1 MYIKFTYYVFFT
13 CNVLSTNYC
22 SYCTLNKYT
31 LLFILTMYH
40 KYTLWN
46 QIQFLKYIKFTNYVF
61 LYNVMYEVQ
70 ITVNIVLFNMILCIR
85 STYFLVHII
94 YRISSI
100 QRYTTRYLNVI
111 KHLAS
116 DFSSSLMK
124 KVSLLPVVDTLDLFN
139 LKLVQSRDYVWMETW

>member
-1 MYIKFTYYVFFT
+1 
-13 CNVLSTNYC
+13 
-22 SYCTLNKYT
+22 
-31 LLFILTMYH
+31 MYH